1 MMTDVVGSSSQAFK
15 IRDASSYDSVTEEF
29 DLFTEELSKPL
40 AARMVSL
47 AGLALSERVLDV
59 GTGTA
64 VVALQAAAPVGP
76 NGRVIGVDLSVEMLR
91 RARSNAVRAGLGG
104 RVEFVRMDAEV
115 LSFES
120 RSFDCV
126 LSLYAL
132 LHFPNPLAAL
142 KEMYRVLRP
151 GGRLVVAVGS
161 GSPLFSGAGL
171 KRAVRHLYNLHL
183 KRQGRL
189 LTAPDFLV
197 SLVNQCLPVGI
208 EPEESLLAA
217 QNSNRT
223 SRILSLARHAGF
235 TPVRK
240 YWEGHET
247 SVEDAGKF
255 WGIQRTFSSIARK
268 RLLSAPREKV
278 DALRQ
283 EFFERCHEVQAR
295 GGQLIYPYAA
305 FYVIG
310 RRPPAT
316 AVAPGILPANA
327 GFARQLAG
335 MRPADRIH
343 RKQRGV
349 CATLGLRRKG
359 KRGKWGNAESSDS

>member
-1 MMTDVVGSSSQAFK
+1 MMTNVGSGSQAFK
-15 IRDASSYDSVTEEF
+15 IRDASSYESVTEEF

-47 AGLALSERVLDV
+47 AGLAPSERVLDV

-76 NGRVIGVDLSVEMLR
+76 KGRVIGVDLSLEMLR
-91 RARSNAVRAGLGG
+91 RARSNAMRAGLN
-104 RVEFVRMDAEV
+104 RQVEFVRLDAET

-120 RSFDCV
+120 CSFDCV

-132 LHFPNPLAAL
+132 LHFPNPPAAL
-142 KEMYRVLRP
+142 KEMFRVLRP
-151 GGRLVVAVGS
+151 GGRLVLAVGS
-161 GSPLFSGAGL
+161 GPPLFSRAGL
-171 KRAVRHLYNLHL
+171 KRAVQHLYNLHL
-183 KRQGRL
+183 KHQGRL

-197 SLVNQCLPVGI
+197 SLVNQRLPMAV
-208 EPEESLLAA
+208 EPEESSLAG

-223 SRILSLARHAGF
+223 RTVLSLARHAGF
-235 TPVRK
+235 TNVQK
-240 YWEGHET
+240 YWEGHDAV
-247 SVEDAGKF
+247 VEDAGKF

-268 RLLSAPREKV
+268 RLLSVPLQEI

-283 EFFERCHEVQAR
+283 EFFERCREVQSR

-310 RRPPAT
+310 RRPA
-316 AVAPGILPANA
+316 
-327 GFARQLAG
+327 
-335 MRPADRIH
+335 
-343 RKQRGV
+343 
-349 CATLGLRRKG
+349 
-359 KRGKWGNAESSDS
+359 